1 MKKSILIISAV
12 FPPEPIVSAKL
23 SEDIAN
29 ELSLTNKV
37 TVIAPNPTRP
47 FGFKFDIVDSEK
59 YNFELINVDTY
70 TCPKSSTLG
79 RLRESYSFGIACKK
93 YIGKNHQNIDVI
105 YMNSWPIFSQYLT
118 SLTTRKY
125 SIPLVT
131 HVQDVY
137 PESLSNKMPLLGPL
151 FNLFLKPLD
160 RFTLENSKR
169 VIAISVKMRNYLVK
183 TRQLSL
189 EKIFVVQNW
198 QNEDVFL
205 GHDSKK
211 NVMNNRSELFTFM
224 YLGNIGPVAGVDL
237 LIESFS
243 KANLKKCQLIIAGSG
258 SKRQDLENIVSSR
271 RIERVKFVSV
281 ADGKVPEIQGL
292 ADIMLLPIKKGA
304 ASSSIPSKLP
314 AYMFSKKPIIAS
326 VDLDSDSARVVNE
339 AGAGWVI
346 EPENIDLL
354 VQTMKRAYL
363 LEIKSIN
370 IMGDKGFEYAMNHF
384 SKNNN
389 LKKIVNVISKL
400 L

>member
-151 FNLFLKPLD
+151 FNLFLQPLD

-183 TRQLSL
+183 TR
-189 EKIFVVQNW
+189 
-198 QNEDVFL
+198 
-205 GHDSKK
+205 H
-211 NVMNNRSELFTFM
+211 
-224 YLGNIGPVAGVDL
+224 
-237 LIESFS
+237 
-243 KANLKKCQLIIAGSG
+243 
-258 SKRQDLENIVSSR
+258 
-271 RIERVKFVSV
+271 
-281 ADGKVPEIQGL
+281 
-292 ADIMLLPIKKGA
+292 
-304 ASSSIPSKLP
+304 
-314 AYMFSKKPIIAS
+314 
-326 VDLDSDSARVVNE
+326 
-339 AGAGWVI
+339 
-346 EPENIDLL
+346 
-354 VQTMKRAYL
+354 
-363 LEIKSIN
+363 
-370 IMGDKGFEYAMNHF
+370 HF
-384 SKNNN
+384 CY
-389 LKKIVNVISKL
+389 
-400 L
+400 

>member
-1 MKKSILIISAV
+1 
-12 FPPEPIVSAKL
+12 
-23 SEDIAN
+23 
-29 ELSLTNKV
+29 
-37 TVIAPNPTRP
+37 
-47 FGFKFDIVDSEK
+47 
-59 YNFELINVDTY
+59 
-70 TCPKSSTLG
+70 
-79 RLRESYSFGIACKK
+79 
-93 YIGKNHQNIDVI
+93 
-105 YMNSWPIFSQYLT
+105 MNSWPIFSQYLT

>member
-151 FNLFLKPLD
+151 FNLFLQPLD

-198 QNEDVFL
+198 QNEDMFL